1 MRLRALLG
9 VPSIAIIATIA
20 FGGTASAKCFKSFSG
35 NMSKDCSKSI
45 AAPAAP
51 TAYAAHPR
59 QLAFTESPIEH
70 ASPAPAATMRSSG
83 ITPLE
88 EYRISE
94 SSTTPTSYAPSYRE
108 PPSQAYPEPVRVA
121 NDYRGYNRGGYGS
134 NASNIGCGFD
144 LRSNMCQ
151 TPDGRD
157 YGYSGQRDYGYGRYG
172 SSGSRF
178 YGGIVWPFPYK
189 EYGNQCPPAPPNTQ
203 APRGYKWHCE
213 RMLTVQYGG
222 YVVKGSEHVKS
233 LAITAG
239 VLTALAGA
247 SR

>member
-35 NMSKDCSKSI
+35 TMSKDCSKSI
-45 AAPAAP
+45 AAPATP
-51 TAYAAHPR
+51 TVHPQPR
-59 QLAFTESPIEH
+59 QLAFTESPTEH
-70 ASPAPAATMRSSG
+70 ASPAPAATTRSSG

-94 SSTTPTSYAPSYRE
+94 SSATPTSYYRE
-108 PPSQAYPEPVRVA
+108 PPSLAYPEPVRVA
-121 NDYRGYNRGGYGS
+121 SDYRGYNRGGYGGY
-134 NASNIGCGFD
+134 ASNVGCGFN
-144 LRSNMCQ
+144 LQSNMCQ

-157 YGYSGQRDYGYGRYG
+157 FGYSGQRDYGYGRYG

-178 YGGIVWPFPYK
+178 YGGVVWPFPYDK
-189 EYGNQCPPAPPNTQ
+189 YGDQCPPSPSSTR

-213 RMLTVQYGG
+213 RGLTVQYGG

-239 VLTALAGA
+239 ALAALAAA